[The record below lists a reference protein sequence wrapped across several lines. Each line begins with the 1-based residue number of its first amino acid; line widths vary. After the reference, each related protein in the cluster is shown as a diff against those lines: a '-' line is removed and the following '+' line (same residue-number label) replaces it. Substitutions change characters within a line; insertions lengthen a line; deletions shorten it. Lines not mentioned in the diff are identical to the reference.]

1 MLITQGWKR
10 LATDIHWLIKP
21 ISNLQRK
28 ASVVNMALGVILTT
42 LHFLLNLQMVPII

>member
-10 LATDIHWLIKP
+10 LARDKHWLIKP

-28 ASVVNMALGVILTT
+28 LSVVNMVVGVVLTT
-42 LHFLLNLQMVPII
+42 LHFLLNMRWAK